1 MTNKLVCLCNFVD
14 EKEIISFL
22 KKGANSTSDIQRL
35 TRAGTSCGKC
45 LTIIDQIVD
54 NFKQEKPKDQQI
66 KLDFGL

>member
-45 LTIIDQIVD
+45 LPIIDQIVD

>member
-1 MTNKLVCLCNFVD
+1 MSNKLVCLCNLVD

-45 LTIIDQIVD
+45 LPQIDEIVN
-54 NFKQEKPKDQQI
+54 NFKQEKPKDHQK
-66 KLDFGL
+66 KLDFGF